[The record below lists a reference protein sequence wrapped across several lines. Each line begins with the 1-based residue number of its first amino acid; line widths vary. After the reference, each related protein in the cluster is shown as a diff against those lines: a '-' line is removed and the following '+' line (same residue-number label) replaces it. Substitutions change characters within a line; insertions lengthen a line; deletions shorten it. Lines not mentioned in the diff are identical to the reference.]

1 MTSGEVAGEVA
12 GKGAGGL
19 AGLPLVRALRQLDDP
34 VFAGVLLRSVLWS
47 AAGFALLCWGAAW
60 GVHHWLAGH
69 GPGPGGAWHG
79 TWSWLGGVAATLLA
93 AAAAVFLFQPV
104 AVVIAT
110 LYLERVARA
119 VDRAWYPALP
129 EPRGAALAAQAWDG
143 LAIGAAVLAL
153 NVVALLLALLLPGV
167 GLLLGWAVAAWAIGR
182 GLFVAVAMRR
192 MGRAAAQAAYE
203 RRRGAVLLQGAALA
217 AAAAVPGLNLLVPVI
232 GVAAMVHVL
241 EGGRKQG

>member
-1 MTSGEVAGEVA
+1 MT
-12 GKGAGGL
+12 GA
-19 AGLPLVRALRQLDDP
+19 PLLRALRQLDDP
-34 VFAGVLLRSVLWS
+34 VFVGVLLRSVLWS
-47 AAGFALLCWGAAW
+47 AAGFALLCWGTAW
-60 GVHHWLAGH
+60 GVHGWLAAH
-69 GPGPGGAWHG
+69 GAWA
-79 TWSWLGGVAATLLA
+79 WLGGGAGALLA
-93 AAAAVFLFQPV
+93 AAAALFLFLPV

-143 LAIGAAVLAL
+143 AALGAAVLGL
-153 NVVALLLALLLPGV
+153 NVVALLLALLLPGI

-192 MGRAAAQAAYE
+192 MGREAARSAYR

-217 AAAAVPGLNLLVPVI
+217 AAAAVPGLNLLVPVV

-241 EGGRKQG
+241 NAEWVSKQG

>member
-1 MTSGEVAGEVA
+1 MTPGG
-12 GKGAGGL
+12 GAA
-19 AGLPLVRALRQLDDP
+19 AGLPLLRALRQLDDP
-34 VFAGVLLRSVLWS
+34 VFAGVLLRSVPWS
-47 AAGFALLCWGAAW
+47 AGGFALLCWGAAW
-60 GVHHWLAGH
+60 GVQHWLATH
-69 GPGPGGAWHG
+69 GGAWHG
-79 TWSWLGGVAATLLA
+79 TWSWLGGVAATVLAGA
-93 AAAAVFLFQPV
+93 AALFLFQPV

-110 LYLERVARA
+110 FYLERVARA

-129 EPRGAALAAQAWDG
+129 EPRGAALAAQLWDG

-153 NVVALLLALLLPGV
+153 NVVALGLALLLPGV

-192 MGRAAAQAAYE
+192 MGRTAARAAYGK
-203 RRRGAVLLQGAALA
+203 RRGTVLLQGAALA

-241 EGGRKQG
+241 NDA

>member
-1 MTSGEVAGEVA
+1 MTA
-12 GKGAGGL
+12 L
-19 AGLPLVRALRQLDDP
+19 LRALRQLDDP

-47 AAGFALLCWGAAW
+47 ALGFALLCWGAAW
-60 GVHHWLAGH
+60 GVHHWFAAH
-69 GPGPGGAWHG
+69 GGAWHG
-79 TWSWLGGVAATLLA
+79 AWSWLGGAAATLLA
-93 AAAAVFLFQPV
+93 GAAALFLFQPV

-129 EPRGAALAAQAWDG
+129 EPKGASLAVQAWDG
-143 LAIGAAVLAL
+143 LAIGGMVLAL
-153 NVVALLLALLLPGV
+153 NVVALGLALLLPGV

-192 MGRAAAQAAYE
+192 MGLQAARDAYA

-217 AAAAVPGLNLLVPVI
+217 AASAVPGLNLLVPVI

-241 EGGRKQG
+241 HGGRA

>member
-1 MTSGEVAGEVA
+1 MTPGVGA
-12 GKGAGGL
+12 AGGL
-19 AGLPLVRALRQLDDP
+19 PLLRALRQLDDP
-34 VFAGVLLRSVLWS
+34 VFVGVLLRSLLWS
-47 AAGFALLCWGAAW
+47 AGGFALLCWGAAW
-60 GVHHWLAGH
+60 GAHHWLAAH
-69 GPGPGGAWHG
+69 GAAWHG
-79 TWSWLGGVAATLLA
+79 AWSWLGGVAGPALGGLA
-93 AAAAVFLFQPV
+93 ATVLAGAAALFLFQPV

-110 LYLERVARA
+110 FYLERVARA

-129 EPRGAALAAQAWDG
+129 EPRGAALAVQVWDG

-153 NVVALLLALLLPGV
+153 NVVALGLALLLPGV

-192 MGRAAAQAAYE
+192 MGRDAARAAYG
-203 RRRGAVLLQGAALA
+203 RRRGSVLLQGAALA

-241 EGGRKQG
+241 NGGRKQG

>member
-1 MTSGEVAGEVA
+1 M
-12 GKGAGGL
+12 
-19 AGLPLVRALRQLDDP
+19 PLLRALRQLADP

-47 AAGFALLCWGAAW
+47 AASFALLCWAAAW
-60 GVHHWLAGH
+60 GTHHWLAL
-69 GPGPGGAWHG
+69 HG
-79 TWSWLGGVAATLLA
+79 TGTWLGVWSWLGGAAATLLA
-93 AAAAVFLFQPV
+93 AAAALFLFQPV

-110 LYLERVARA
+110 FYLERIARA
-119 VDRAWYPALP
+119 VERAWYPALP
-129 EPRGAALAAQAWDG
+129 EPRGATLAAQAWDG
-143 LAIGAAVLAL
+143 AATGVAVLAL

-192 MGRAAAQAAYE
+192 MGRQAARAAYD

-241 EGGRKQG
+241 NAEKG

>member
-1 MTSGEVAGEVA
+1 MTA
-12 GKGAGGL
+12 L
-19 AGLPLVRALRQLDDP
+19 LRALRQLDDP

-47 AAGFALLCWGAAW
+47 AAGFALLCWGGAW
-60 GVHHWLAGH
+60 GAHHWLAAH
-69 GPGPGGAWHG
+69 AGAWHG
-79 TWSWLGGVAATLLA
+79 VWSWLGGA
-93 AAAAVFLFQPV
+93 AASVLAGAAALFLFQPV

-129 EPRGAALAAQAWDG
+129 EPKGAPLAAQFWDG
-143 LAIGAAVLAL
+143 LAIGGAVLAL
-153 NVVALLLALLLPGV
+153 NVVALGLALLLPGV

-192 MGRAAAQAAYE
+192 MGREAARQAYA

-217 AAAAVPGLNLLVPVI
+217 AASAVPGLNLLVPVI

-241 EGGRKQG
+241 HGGRA

>member
-1 MTSGEVAGEVA
+1 M
-12 GKGAGGL
+12 
-19 AGLPLVRALRQLDDP
+19 PLLLALRQLADP

-47 AAGFALLCWGAAW
+47 AAGFALLCWAAAW
-60 GVHHWLAGH
+60 GTHAWLAAH
-69 GPGPGGAWHG
+69 GAWPG
-79 TWSWLGGVAATLLA
+79 VWSWLGGAAATLLA
-93 AAAAVFLFQPV
+93 AAAALFLFQPV

-110 LYLERVARA
+110 FYLERVARA
-119 VDRAWYPALP
+119 VERAWYPALP
-129 EPRGAALAAQAWDG
+129 EPRGATLAAQAWDG
-143 LAIGAAVLAL
+143 AALGVAVLAL

-192 MGRAAAQAAYE
+192 MGREAARAAYD

-241 EGGRKQG
+241 NAE